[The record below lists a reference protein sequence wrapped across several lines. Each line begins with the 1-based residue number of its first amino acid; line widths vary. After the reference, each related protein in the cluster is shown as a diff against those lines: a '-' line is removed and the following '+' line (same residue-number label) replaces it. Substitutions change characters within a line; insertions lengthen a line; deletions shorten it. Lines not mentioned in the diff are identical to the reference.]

1 MGRKKQSRNK
11 AASSMAAPSQPLP
24 KRGSPIPI
32 VIFGLVLL
40 LAGLYLGGW
49 FHLVKPAEMQQCQ
62 AHVQRLYPQAADQK
76 VLMPL
81 CRDRHM
87 IEGIAAPGQQRLTVA
102 EIQHSLDV
110 GKRVDMVAMFI
121 GGALIGASIAAFAAA
136 HRAYK
141 RKRGIPDDEE

>member
-1 MGRKKQSRNK
+1 MGRKKQSRTK
-11 AASSMAAPSQPLP
+11 TAKTVAAPAQPLP

-32 VIFGLVLL
+32 MLFGLCLL
-40 LAGLYLGGW
+40 IGGLYLGGW
-49 FHLVKPAEMQQCQ
+49 FNLVKPEQMQQCQ
-62 AHVQRLYPQAADQK
+62 AQVKQLYPLEQEQK

-87 IEGIAAPGQQRLTVA
+87 VEGMAVSSDQKLTVA

-121 GGALIGASIAAFAAA
+121 GGALIGAAIAAFAAA
-136 HRAYK
+136 HRAFK
-141 RKRGIPDDEE
+141 RKRGIVDDEE